1 MKKKDAKKNRD
12 IFFGLLISAA
22 VTVIAVIGMVFH
34 EPWYEEAQPYLVGRD
49 ASWHDVIFLIPHY
62 EGHPPL
68 WHILIKLASV
78 FGAPYEATIKAV
90 QFIFFEA
97 MILVLELRS
106 PFSRVTKALL
116 PLSFFIIYHYC
127 VLSRPY
133 AMLMLAGLLCAAFYG
148 KRSEKPVPYILSM
161 IFLCLCHSYGTAFA
175 GGIAAAD
182 IIGDMIR
189 SRSIKKGIADISRAR
204 KLLAG
209 YVALLVAAIV
219 IIADIFPRQDTMA
232 MHLDSTYSY
241 PVVLLLCFFFIPSEV
256 FITSFSSDLTSIQ
269 DEANSLGELIGAGA
283 VSLIIWAVL
292 FIVCRKRKMLAEMI
306 LPYLFV
312 SILMSIYAYP
322 HHYGM
327 FLIYMIFIMWTAS
340 EKEPVKVSEFTSVIR
355 KSGVSEKFAN
365 VCVYGAVAVSVLVNV
380 YWDVYS
386 YASDIIRP
394 YDNAPSAAEWI
405 KTNSIEGR
413 KIMISFAMDDTN
425 IYPDAP
431 VTVNAYFDDNIYYNM
446 EGNVAYVTH
455 IAADEAEIAE
465 DLEYFRS
472 FGEPDFIICSSPLEI
487 SALSKK
493 LGFDGKYS
501 AEAFS
506 AQAYRPFKDKLDEKY
521 LYIMCSGDTYKEI
534 YGKEYEIPSY
544 K

>member
-1 MKKKDAKKNRD
+1 MKKKDTKKNSD
-12 IFFGLLISAA
+12 ILFGLLISAV
-22 VTVIAVIGMVFH
+22 VTVIAVVGMIFH

-68 WHILIKLASV
+68 WHILVKLASM
-78 FGAPYEATIKAV
+78 FGAPYEITIKAV

-106 PFSRVTKALL
+106 PFSRATKAMV

-133 AMLMLAGLLCAAFYG
+133 AMLMLAVLLCAAFYG
-148 KRSEKPVPYILSM
+148 KRREKTLPYILSM
-161 IFLCLCHSYGTAFA
+161 IFLCLCHSYGVAFA

-182 IIGDMIR
+182 IMGDMIC
-189 SRSIKKGIADISRAR
+189 SRSIKKGIEGVFRSK

-209 YVALLVAAIV
+209 YGTLLLAAAV
-219 IIADIFPRQDTMA
+219 IIADIFPRNDTMA

-256 FITSFSSDLTSIQ
+256 FITSFSSDSTSIQ
-269 DEANSLGELIGAGA
+269 DEANSVGELIGAGA

-292 FIVCRKRKMLAEMI
+292 FIVCRKRKMLAEMV

-327 FLIYMIFIMWTAS
+327 FLLYVIFIMWTAS
-340 EKEPVKVSEFTSVIR
+340 EKEKIKLSEFTSVI
-355 KSGVSEKFAN
+355 KKDGVSEKFAKC
-365 VCVYGAVAVSVLVNV
+365 CVYGAVAASVLVNI

-386 YASDIIRP
+386 YANDILKP
-394 YDNAPSAAEWI
+394 YDNAPAAAEWI
-405 KTNSIEGR
+405 KTNGIEGKR
-413 KIMISFAMDDTN
+413 VMISFAMDDTN

-446 EGNVAYVTH
+446 EGDVAYVTH

-465 DLEYFRS
+465 DFENFRS
-472 FGEPDFIICSSPLEI
+472 FGEPDFIVCSSPLEI
-487 SALSKK
+487 SALVEK
-493 LGFDGKYS
+493 LGFEGKYA

-521 LYIMCSGDTYKEI
+521 LYVICTKETYKEL